1 MFQGVRQGSVL
12 YILRKGEQP
21 DLTKAQVVSIS
32 NPYAPP
38 NAQNIFAQASV
49 VDIQVSMSGETT
61 TYKEMPALSELVTC
75 PDGTVIADNPEAM
88 LAEVKNLHRTSQ
100 QIVESAPHHESLLP
114 VYESFYDILDPNLA
128 KEREKDKKIEF
139 LENKILGM
147 EGKVTGMEG
156 TLTDIHKLLLNNLKQ
171 SNEPIKTS

>member
-32 NPYAPP
+32 NPYAPA

-128 KEREKDKKIEF
+128 KEREKDKRLNL
-139 LENKILGM
+139 LEEEMKGM
-147 EGKVTGMEG
+147 KG
-156 TLTDIHKLLLNNLKQ
+156 TITDIHKLLLNNLKQ